1 MTISWP
7 QRSFLESPL
16 FLNIFFIILILPVAL
31 IFSQYGPPCRVTTS
45 PLINKGGS
53 CISHLTI
60 GSYVSVR
67 SSRYEARRK
76 FGEHKRCVRVALD
89 VAESNSSFLSAR
101 FVCWRH
107 ERAQ

>member
-16 FLNIFFIILILPVAL
+16 FLKHIFIILILPVAL
-31 IFSQYGPPCRVTTS
+31 IFSQYGPPCRVTTG
-45 PLINKGGS
+45 GGS

>member
-45 PLINKGGS
+45 PLKNKGGQLYKPFNNWF
-53 CISHLTI
+53 IRQRAFI
-60 GSYVSVR
+60 EIR
-67 SSRYEARRK
+67 STQE
-76 FGEHKRCVRVALD
+76 V
-89 VAESNSSFLSAR
+89 
-101 FVCWRH
+101 WR
-107 ERAQ
+107 A